1 LSLTKCSSRERKLKK
16 QSGGLFFEF
25 TLRPRGMRLKIVS
38 IFKRKANN
46 MGYCFVAYAETA
58 RDAVEDSIEI
68 SKFESNE
75 TIFKH

>member
-1 LSLTKCSSRERKLKK
+1 
-16 QSGGLFFEF
+16 
-25 TLRPRGMRLKIVS
+25 MRSKMVS

-46 MGYCFVAYAETA
+46 MGYCFVAHAETA

>member
-1 LSLTKCSSRERKLKK
+1 M
-16 QSGGLFFEF
+16 Q
-25 TLRPRGMRLKIVS
+25 LKIVS

>member
-1 LSLTKCSSRERKLKK
+1 MGYCFVAHAETARDAV
-16 QSGGLFFEF
+16 
-25 TLRPRGMRLKIVS
+25 KIVS

-46 MGYCFVAYAETA
+46 MGYCFVANAETA